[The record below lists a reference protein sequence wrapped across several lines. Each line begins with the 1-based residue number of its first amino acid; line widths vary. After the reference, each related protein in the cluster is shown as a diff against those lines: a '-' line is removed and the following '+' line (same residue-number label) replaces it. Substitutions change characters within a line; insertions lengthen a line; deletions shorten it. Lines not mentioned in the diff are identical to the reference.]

1 MIVKE
6 NHGTL
11 KKTKLVLRTE
21 GEERIWDRVV
31 TETPLIRTYSD
42 EGYLIRNVATGET
55 FESAVDPEGS
65 GREYEETDELI
76 VGGEEEITAEEFYQ
90 IMEEI
95 V

>member
-1 MIVKE
+1 MINTE
-6 NHGTL
+6 FHGVQKRATIIAREEDG
-11 KKTKLVLRTE
+11 KIVHDKVITE
-21 GEERIWDRVV
+21 I
-31 TETPLIRTYSD
+31 PLIRTYSD
-42 EGYLIRNVATGET
+42 KGYLIRNVATGET

-76 VGGEEEITAEEFYQ
+76 GGGEDEITAEEFYQ